1 MLKITREGRKGIY
14 LIIQTSLHFS
24 TSCIKLHTVPE
35 KYDFDSLLWI
45 RDNALHQNLLLKKHR
60 YKVRTT
66 GYQVNLVSFSV
77 CGFNLLIM
85 HLAFVFT
92 YSMIPTGTTTKTQTS
107 NRFLEPSCQ
116 YIADRCYFVT
126 GVTKS
131 MWIFL
136 LLLLKK
142 LHYLITPFLTLSCYC
157 LCLDVTATLMMS
169 CSPLSS

>member
-24 TSCIKLHTVPE
+24 TSCIKLHTVQE

-45 RDNALHQNLLLKKHR
+45 RDNALHHNLLLKNHR

-66 GYQVNLVSFSV
+66 GYQVNLVSFSA

-92 YSMIPTGTTTKTQTS
+92 ILHDTDGNDDK
-107 NRFLEPSCQ
+107 N
-116 YIADRCYFVT
+116 AD
-126 GVTKS
+126 KQ
-131 MWIFL
+131 
-136 LLLLKK
+136 
-142 LHYLITPFLTLSCYC
+142 
-157 LCLDVTATLMMS
+157 
-169 CSPLSS
+169 